1 MENTE
6 LEELFIG
13 DQEARLNNGA
23 DVDWSE
29 LEKEDQTRRERVLE
43 LLQNQEIKTA
53 KDYYHAA
60 MIFQHGTRVADSR
73 LAYSLAW
80 ISVTLDPLD
89 DKARWLSAA
98 AWDRMMMKQE
108 QPQWYGTQ
116 FTRKNE
122 TRNWELYDMAKDAVT
137 DEEREAMNV
146 PPLSEAMEQLKQNN
160 S

>member
-1 MENTE
+1 
-6 LEELFIG
+6 
-13 DQEARLNNGA
+13 
-23 DVDWSE
+23 
-29 LEKEDQTRRERVLE
+29 
-43 LLQNQEIKTA
+43 
-53 KDYYHAA
+53 
-60 MIFQHGTRVADSR
+60 MIFQHGARVADSR

-122 TRNWELYDMAKDAVT
+122 NTNWKLYDMAENAVT

-146 PPLSEAMEQLKQNN
+146 PPLSEAIEQLKQNN